1 MVGGEV
7 VAVGLKDEKTL
18 ANREDGDFVI
28 WLKRRRDGWGELE
41 EREGVLRGQK
51 AEGGGMEG
59 ESLMVV
65 GGVNRMR
72 EVRDMLSCSIPC
84 DY

>member
-1 MVGGEV
+1 MVGGVV

-28 WLKRRRDGWGELE
+28 WVKRRKDGWGEME

-51 AEGGGMEG
+51 AEEGGREG

-72 EVRDMLSCSIPC
+72 EVRDIFSCSIPC

>member
-1 MVGGEV
+1 MVEAV
-7 VAVGLKDEKTL
+7 VVEVGLKDEKTL

-28 WLKRRRDGWGELE
+28 WVKRRKDGWGELE

-51 AEGGGMEG
+51 AEGGGRHG

-72 EVRDMLSCSIPC
+72 EVRDMFSCSIPC
-84 DY
+84 DN